1 MYLQLRSF
9 DNYMYANILLN
20 RLKDHGFDCYLKD
33 ENTVTIDPLLSPAIG
48 GIKLMVRESE
58 AARARAFLD
67 QVEAEY
73 VATIACPKCGQK
85 ALQILKK
92 TNKPKNFIGA
102 LLAQLFLG
110 SAEQEE
116 WFYRCSNCGNTV
128 DEMPVGDAD
137 I

>member
-48 GIKLMVRESE
+48 GMKLMVREPE
-58 AARARAFLD
+58 AARAKAFLD

-73 VATIACPKCGQK
+73 LATIACPKCGVK
-85 ALQILKK
+85 GLQVLTK
-92 TNKPKNFIGA
+92 TTKPKNFLTA
-102 LLAQLFLG
+102 LLSQLFVG
-110 SAEQEE
+110 STEQEE
-116 WFYRCSNCGNTV
+116 RIYRCSNCGFTM
-128 DEMPVGDAD
+128 DEAPIGDG
-137 I
+137 